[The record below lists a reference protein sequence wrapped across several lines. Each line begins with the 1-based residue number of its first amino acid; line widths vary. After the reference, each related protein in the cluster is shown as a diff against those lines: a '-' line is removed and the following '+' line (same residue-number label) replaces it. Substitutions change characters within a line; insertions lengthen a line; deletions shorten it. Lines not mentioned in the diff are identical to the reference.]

1 MVRIGS
7 RGAELRNPH
16 FMSILVFF
24 FFIYLFIYLFFFS
37 PFIDRATARTA
48 EPILMVD
55 GSNDVFSRKEV
66 PFGGH
71 VIT

>member
-7 RGAELRNPH
+7 RGPELRDPH

-24 FFIYLFIYLFFFS
+24 FFIFFFFS
-37 PFIDRATARTA
+37 DFFDRATAQTA
-48 EPILMVD
+48 QPMKMVD
-55 GSNDVFSRKEV
+55 SSKDVFSRKEV